1 VVKIKKQGAVLFVQE
16 IVLNHHAEKV
26 LQSLEDAAREQQ
38 AIVLDLEDLEFN
50 DDHGAQRLFQTMDSL
65 QKRGCRTEVWHAQ
78 EKVLTRLVK
87 AGILP
92 HKMSRQRA
100 G

>member
-1 VVKIKKQGAVLFVQE
+1 MVKIKKQGAVLFVQG
-16 IVLNHHAEKV
+16 IVLNHHVEKV

-38 AIVLDLEDLEFN
+38 AIVLDLEDLEFI
-50 DDHGAQRLFQTMDSL
+50 DDHGAQQLYQTMDSL
-65 QKRGCRTEVWHAQ
+65 QKRGCRIELWHAQ

-92 HKMSRQRA
+92 HKISRQRA

>member
-1 VVKIKKQGAVLFVQE
+1 MQG

-26 LQSLEDAAREQQ
+26 LQSLEEAAREQQ
-38 AIVLDLEDLEFN
+38 AIVLDLEDLEFI
-50 DDHGAQRLFQTMDSL
+50 DDHGTQRLFQTMDSL
-65 QKRGCRTEVWHAQ
+65 QKRGCRIEVWHAQ

-92 HKMSRQRA
+92 HKMNRQRA